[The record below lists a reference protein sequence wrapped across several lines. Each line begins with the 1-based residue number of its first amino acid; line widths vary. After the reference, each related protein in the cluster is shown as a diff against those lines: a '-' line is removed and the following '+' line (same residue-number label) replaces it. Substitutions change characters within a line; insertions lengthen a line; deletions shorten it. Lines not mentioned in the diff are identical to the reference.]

1 MTIEWAV
8 LQGFFKKP
16 ALNYLNDPLS
26 LIEFNK
32 SITKIILHKAH
43 GLNGAS
49 PNELFLIC
57 SDFLDNDV
65 EIEDWKVG
73 NIKILQKKKKTL
85 QIQIT
90 GEVLIYLM

>member
-1 MTIEWAV
+1 MTIEWAI
-8 LQGFFKKP
+8 LQETFLKP

-32 SITKIILHKAH
+32 SITKIILHKAY

-49 PNELFLIC
+49 PNELFLIY
-57 SDFLDNDV
+57 SDVLDNDV

-73 NIKILQKKKKTL
+73 NLEILQKRILFKSK
-85 QIQIT
+85 
-90 GEVLIYLM
+90 